1 MSTIIHTAKAAGNEI
16 NIIFL
21 QIHKVLWTVISAVLF
36 IPAFMVAVLNK
47 IKLVIGAIL
56 AILFYTYSLYGKCSL
71 KNMINGITV
80 IFSESCDVKKVF
92 LTVCLTALICLV
104 VLLVHKA
111 LGVLYTSV
119 SYNVH
124 DTEDKIMSYERLIDK
139 NMKIAKYGSMDNY
152 VNAEMTK
159 FRSNEWYVER

>member
-16 NIIFL
+16 NIMFL

-47 IKLVIGAIL
+47 IKLVIGVIL
-56 AILFYTYSLYGKCSL
+56 AISFYTYSLYGKCSL

-80 IFSESCDVKKVF
+80 TFSESCDVKKVF
-92 LTVCLTALICLV
+92 FTVCLAALICLV
-104 VLLVHKA
+104 VLLGHKA
-111 LGVLYTSV
+111 LGILYISA
-119 SYNVH
+119 SYRVCKA
-124 DTEDKIMSYERLIDK
+124 EDNIRDNERLIDK

-152 VNAEMTK
+152 INAEITK